1 MLVKVEFI
9 YHMLVY
15 FRIKYNVQQ
24 SKIKCA
30 RAQRSEYFIVIIKLI
45 ISIYIYKSYIKCEF
59 FIHKKN

>member
-30 RAQRSEYFIVIIKLI
+30 RAQRSKYFYGDNYVDTIN
-45 ISIYIYKSYIKCEF
+45 IYL
-59 FIHKKN
+59 